1 MFCSALSRYD
11 ARPDSL
17 TTKHDIMNAMRDWL
31 ERRQI
36 TLYFS
41 VILLAA
47 LLAYTAPVA
56 GERLSAAITPAL
68 ALMLYATFL
77 QMPFAELRRAL
88 RHPRFLLPLFLT
100 QFLLMPALVALLL
113 PFLPPD
119 PLLRLGVL
127 LVLLSP
133 CIDYV
138 VTFAQLGRADARLLL
153 AATPLLL
160 LAQAL
165 LLPLYLHLF
174 LGELAA
180 DVVRP
185 APFIAAFIGLIVLPL
200 GLAALTQRVCR
211 RRRYGQAIAGGL
223 SLLPVPSTA
232 LVLGII
238 VAATLPPLRESI
250 TLVWRVIPLY
260 LVFAVVAPLI
270 GWTVARLFRLE
281 APAGRA
287 LAFSAATRNS
297 LVVLPLALAVPGAI
311 PLLPAVIVAQTIVE
325 LASELM
331 YIRWIP
337 RLGAR
342 SKDAGRTT

>member
-1 MFCSALSRYD
+1 M
-11 ARPDSL
+11 
-17 TTKHDIMNAMRDWL
+17 
-31 ERRQI
+31 
-36 TLYFS
+36 
-41 VILLAA
+41 
-47 LLAYTAPVA
+47 
-56 GERLSAAITPAL
+56 
-68 ALMLYATFL
+68 
-77 QMPFAELRRAL
+77 
-88 RHPRFLLPLFLT
+88 LPLFLT

-160 LAQAL
+160 LVQAL

-211 RRRYGQAIAGGL
+211 RRRYGQAIAGD
-223 SLLPVPSTA
+223 SRCCRCP
-232 LVLGII
+232 
-238 VAATLPPLRESI
+238 LPPWSWGSSSPRPCRRS
-250 TLVWRVIPLY
+250 VNPSRW
-260 LVFAVVAPLI
+260 
-270 GWTVARLFRLE
+270 
-281 APAGRA
+281 
-287 LAFSAATRNS
+287 S
-297 LVVLPLALAVPGAI
+297 GA
-311 PLLPAVIVAQTIVE
+311 
-325 LASELM
+325 
-331 YIRWIP
+331 
-337 RLGAR
+337 
-342 SKDAGRTT
+342 

>member
-1 MFCSALSRYD
+1 
-11 ARPDSL
+11 
-17 TTKHDIMNAMRDWL
+17 MNAMRDWL
-31 ERRQI
+31 EQRQI

-47 LLAYTAPVA
+47 LLAYSVPAA
-56 GERLSAAITPAL
+56 GERLSAAMTPAL

-77 QMPFAELRRAL
+77 QMPLAELRRAL
-88 RHPRFLLPLFLT
+88 HHPRFLLPLFLT
-100 QFLLMPALVALLL
+100 QFLLIPALVALLL
-113 PFLPPD
+113 PFLPHD

-165 LLPLYLHLF
+165 LLPLYLRLF
-174 LGELAA
+174 LGEQAA
-180 DVVRP
+180 DVIRP
-185 APFIAAFIGLIVLPL
+185 TPFIEAFIGLIVLPL

-211 RRRYGQAIAGGL
+211 RGRGGQAIAGGL
-223 SLLPVPSTA
+223 SLLPVPATA
-232 LVLGII
+232 LVLGIV
-238 VAATLPPLRESI
+238 VAATLPPLRDTISR
-250 TLVWRVIPLY
+250 VWPVIPLY
-260 LVFAVVAPLI
+260 LIFAVVAPLI
-270 GWTVARLFRLE
+270 GWAVARLCRLE

-297 LVVLPLALAVPGAI
+297 LVVLPLALAVPGAT

-331 YIRWIP
+331 YIRLIP

-342 SKDAGRTT
+342 DKEAGRAS